1 MLNVLLLV
9 IFYLK
14 IKPTLFIV
22 GSLVINI
29 NMIHAY
35 YIMAKHLRLAHLH
48 TKTIS
53 TRPILYFLA
62 LVNVS
67 KNIA

>member
-1 MLNVLLLV
+1 MLNVLLLT

-29 NMIHAY
+29 NMIHVY

-53 TRPILYFLA
+53 TRPILYFLV
-62 LVNVS
+62 LVNAS

>member
-1 MLNVLLLV
+1 MLNVLLLT

-35 YIMAKHLRLAHLH
+35 YIMAKHLH
-48 TKTIS
+48 TKIIS
-53 TRPILYFLA
+53 TRPILYFLM
-62 LVNVS
+62 LVNDS
-67 KNIA
+67 QNIA